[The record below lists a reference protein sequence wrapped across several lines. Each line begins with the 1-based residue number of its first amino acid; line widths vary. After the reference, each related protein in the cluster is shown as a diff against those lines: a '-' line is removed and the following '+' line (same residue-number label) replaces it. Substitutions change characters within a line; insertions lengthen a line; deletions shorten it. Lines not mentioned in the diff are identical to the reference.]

1 MMEMMNHGKEGAKMS
16 HGMEM
21 HKMSHGIAKGA
32 AIAAGSHSGRS
43 LMSKIVKHPLVL
55 IGAGAVAGYLIHKY
69 RREIVKT
76 TSKVVDQGKDF
87 VQQQKESLE
96 DLVAES
102 NEADESAETG
112 K

>member
-1 MMEMMNHGKEGAKMS
+1 MMNHGREGAKMS

-32 AIAAGSHSGRS
+32 AIAAGSHSGRN
-43 LMSKIVKHPLVL
+43 LMSRIAKHPIVL
-55 IGAGAVAGYLIHKY
+55 IGIGAVAGYMIHKY
-69 RREIVKT
+69 RKEIVKT
-76 TSKVVDQGKDF
+76 TTKVVDQGKDF

-102 NEADESAETG
+102 KETDESTETG